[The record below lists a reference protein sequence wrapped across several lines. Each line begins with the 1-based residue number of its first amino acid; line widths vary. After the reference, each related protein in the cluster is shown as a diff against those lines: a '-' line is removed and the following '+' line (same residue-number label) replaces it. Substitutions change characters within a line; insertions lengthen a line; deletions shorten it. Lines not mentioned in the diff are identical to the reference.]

1 MKSVVDLFVVK
12 DRTAIFWFT
21 VACVSIVCS
30 AIFVQ
35 RVITAVQVKPQYVI
49 MDSTGSYY
57 LAPSVE
63 FEKARE
69 LHAAQTR
76 LAMETLYTRGPEAL
90 TFDSRVKK
98 LFTPEAITQ
107 VRKDLLIPD
116 EKPFREQQ
124 MNQTIEIEE
133 AGVYKNLIDPR
144 GQAVTYAKGKLT
156 RSGTFKGQ
164 AKTEVLEVE
173 VYFWWRINTRMADN
187 GLFPTVCSKF
197 KASDPKRP
205 GELEGAA
212 ATTASSDS
220 GKSSPST
227 P

>member
-21 VACVSIVCS
+21 MACVSIVCS

-49 MDSTGSYY
+49 MDSTGSYF

-76 LAMETLYTRGPEAL
+76 LAMEALYTRGPEEL
-90 TFDSRVKK
+90 TYGSRLKK
-98 LFTPEAITQ
+98 LFRQEAITQ
-107 VRKDLLIPD
+107 VTKDLVRPD
-116 EKPFREQQ
+116 EKPFREQK
-124 MNQTIEIEE
+124 MTQTIEIEE
-133 AGVYKNLIDPR
+133 AGVYKTLVDPR

-156 RSGTFKGQ
+156 RQGTFKGQ

-173 VYFWWRINTRMADN
+173 CYFWWRINTRMADN
-187 GLFPTVCSKF
+187 GLFPTVCTRF

-205 GELEGAA
+205 GEAGA
-212 ATTASSDS
+212 ATTASSEAS
-220 GKSSPST
+220 NSAP
-227 P
+227 

>member
-21 VACVSIVCS
+21 MACVSIVCS

-63 FEKARE
+63 FEKARD

-76 LAMETLYTRGPEAL
+76 LAMETLFTRGPEAL
-90 TFDSRVKK
+90 TYDSRLKK
-98 LFTPEAITQ
+98 LFRPEAITQ
-107 VRKDLLIPD
+107 IRKDLLIPD

-124 MNQTIEIEE
+124 MTQSIEIEE

-144 GQAVTYAKGKLT
+144 GLAVTFAKGKLT
-156 RSGTFKGQ
+156 RQGTFKGQ

-173 VYFWWRINTRMADN
+173 CYFWWRINTRMAEN
-187 GLFPTVCSKF
+187 GLFPTVCTKF
-197 KASDPKRP
+197 TSSDPKRP
-205 GELEGAA
+205 GETAVSA
-212 ATTASSDS
+212 ATTASSEPA
-220 GKSSPST
+220 KSAP
-227 P
+227 